1 MLLLGT
7 ELMRSPRELHRGTP
21 VVRYAVLVFLVIA
34 GLVVAVSWTL
44 DRNGRRSNWQEHS
57 TALDGG
63 ARVAASTFGTLRANL
78 RVQASGLA
86 TSLPLQRAV
95 LTRNEQ
101 ALREIAAT
109 RHARIVLRD
118 GRGIGALATR
128 PRIDST
134 ATISDGRQILAKVTI
149 ALPLGKDVLTVI
161 REATPLPAEASLALV
176 QNGRLLAGGPRGARV
191 EPRDG
196 RVVFGGTEFAAQSA
210 PLGVRETTVV
220 ALEPVSAI
228 DALSARYRRFI
239 LLAALFTL
247 ALAAALATRLA
258 RPVAQIVGD
267 VARLSRQA
275 QTDGLTGLA
284 NRRLLAER
292 LEDELERAAQNGTS
306 ISIVMADID
315 NFKQINDTH
324 GHQTGDA
331 VLRAFAAALD
341 RSVRETDLAVRYG
354 GEEFLVVLPGAGL
367 ANASGVAEKFRKAAE
382 ELEVAG
388 RSGETARFTVSFGVA
403 EFPTY
408 ANVEALVAAADAALY
423 QAKRGGKN
431 RVAASTVQGPNVPPE
446 APARLVSLG

>member
-1 MLLLGT
+1 MLG
-7 ELMRSPRELHRGTP
+7 RSPRAFRHGTP
-21 VVRYAVLVFLVIA
+21 VVRYAVLVFLLIA
-34 GLVVAVSWTL
+34 GLVGTVSWTL

-57 TALDGG
+57 TALNAG
-63 ARVAASTFGTLRANL
+63 ARVAASTFGILRANL
-78 RVQASGLA
+78 RVQASELA

-95 LTRNEQ
+95 VTNNQR

-109 RHARIVLRD
+109 SHARIDLRD
-118 GRGIGALATR
+118 GRVIGALAAK
-128 PRIDST
+128 PRITST
-134 ATISDGRQILAKVTI
+134 ATISNGLAVLAKVTI
-149 ALPLGKDVLTVI
+149 ALPLGKDVLTVM

-176 QNGRLLAGGPRGARV
+176 QDGRLLAGGPRGARI

-196 RVVFGGTEFAAQSA
+196 RVDLDGTAFAAQYA
-210 PLGVRETTVV
+210 ALGVADAYVV
-220 ALEPVSAI
+220 ALEPVAAI
-228 DALSARYRRFI
+228 EALSTGYRRFI
-239 LLAALFTL
+239 ILAALFTL

-292 LEDELERAAQNGTS
+292 LEDELLRAARNGTS
-306 ISIVMADID
+306 VSLVMADID
-315 NFKQINDTH
+315 NFKQINDSF

-331 VLRAFAAALD
+331 VLRAFAEALN
-341 RSVRETDLAVRYG
+341 RSVRETDLAARYG
-354 GEEFLVVLPGAGL
+354 GEEFVVVLPGAGL
-367 ANASGVAEKFRKAAE
+367 ANASGVAEKLRKAAD
-382 ELEVAG
+382 ELEVPG
-388 RSGETARFTVSFGVA
+388 RSGETAQFTVSFGVA

-408 ANVEALVAAADAALY
+408 ANAEALVAAADAALY

-431 RVAASTVQGPNVPPE
+431 RVATSTVQGQEVPE

>member
-1 MLLLGT
+1 MTGRPSS
-7 ELMRSPRELHRGTP
+7 EFRHGTP
-21 VVRYAVLVFLVIA
+21 VVRYAILVFLVIA
-34 GLVVAVSWTL
+34 ALVATVSWTL
-44 DRNGRRSNWQEHS
+44 DRNGRQSNWKEHS

-78 RVQASGLA
+78 RVQASELA

-101 ALREIAAT
+101 ALREIAAA
-109 RHARIVLRD
+109 RHARINLRD
-118 GRGIGALATR
+118 GRAIGALAAK
-128 PRIDST
+128 PMIAST
-134 ATISDGRQILAKVTI
+134 ATISDGRQVLAKVTI
-149 ALPLGKDVLTVI
+149 SLPLGKEVLTVL
-161 REATPLPAEASLALV
+161 REATPLPPEASLALV
-176 QNGRLLAGGPRGARV
+176 QNGRMLAGGPAGVGV

-196 RVVFGGTEFAAQSA
+196 RVAFGGTEFAAQSV
-210 PLGVRETTVV
+210 PLGVRNTSVV

-284 NRRLLAER
+284 NRRLLGDR
-292 LEDELERAAQNGTS
+292 LEDELARANRNGTS
-306 ISIVMADID
+306 VSIVMADID

-324 GHQTGDA
+324 GHQAGDA
-331 VLRAFAAALD
+331 VLRAFADALH
-341 RSVRETDLAVRYG
+341 RSVRETDLAARYG
-354 GEEFLVVLPGAGL
+354 GEEFLVVLPGARL
-367 ANASGVAEKFRKAAE
+367 ANASRAAEQFRKAAE
-382 ELEVAG
+382 EVEVLG
-388 RSGETARFTVSFGVA
+388 RNGETARFTVSFGVA

-431 RVAASTVQGPNVPPE
+431 RVATSTVQGPDASAE
-446 APARLVSLG
+446 APAPLVSLG